1 VSRAPGSRSRWGWRA
16 RALAGL
22 ALLALIGW
30 VGLAWASAAK
40 ADLRDAEEEVDA
52 RWAVLRQT
60 LDQRYLHMT
69 NLVAALAPIVGAGT
83 DPIPSAT
90 ADLAT
95 WNELV
100 ERRATDDGSE
110 LVEEE
115 VAVATRLEGEAGRL
129 LAIAASTERL
139 RADDGVAGTA
149 AAVANTTIA
158 LPAAAY
164 NDAVADYAR
173 ERERFPAR
181 ALVGIYDFEPRH
193 PLALPAPPGQGSA
206 ATTTTVPGTPVATTA
221 APVTDTTT
229 TSTP

>member
-1 VSRAPGSRSRWGWRA
+1 V
-16 RALAGL
+16 

-52 RWAVLRQT
+52 RWAVLRPT
-60 LDQRYLHMT
+60 LDQRYVHMT
-69 NLVAALAPIVGAGT
+69 NLVAALTPIVGAGT

-90 ADLAT
+90 AELAT
-95 WNELV
+95 WTELV
-100 ERRATDDGSE
+100 AQRATDDGSE

-115 VAVATRLEGEAGRL
+115 VAAATRLEGEAGRL
-129 LAIAASTERL
+129 LAIATSTERL
-139 RADDGVAGTA
+139 RADAGVAGTA
-149 AAVANTTIA
+149 TAVASVQIA

-164 NDAVADYAR
+164 NDAVAAYAD

-181 ALVGIYDFEPRH
+181 ALVGIYGFEPRH
-193 PLALPAPPGQGSA
+193 PFALPAPPGLGTA
-206 ATTTTVPGTPVATTA
+206 ATSSTTAPVDPAATTTVPGADA
-221 APVTDTTT
+221 AT

>member
-40 ADLRDAEEEVDA
+40 ADLRDAEEQVDA
-52 RWAVLRQT
+52 RWAVLRPS
-60 LDQRYLHMT
+60 LDQRYVHLA
-69 NLVAALAPIVGAGT
+69 NLVAALGPIVGVGT

-90 ADLAT
+90 AELAT
-95 WNELV
+95 WTELV
-100 ERRATDDGSE
+100 GRRATDDGSD

-115 VAVATRLEGEAGRL
+115 VAAATRLEGEAGRL
-129 LAIAASTERL
+129 LAIAGSTERL
-139 RADDGVAGTA
+139 LADAGVRGTATAVAGA
-149 AAVANTTIA
+149 TIA

-164 NDAVADYAR
+164 NDAVADYAE

-181 ALVGIYDFEPRH
+181 ALVGIYGFEPRH
-193 PLALPAPPGQGSA
+193 PLALPAPPGLGASSTTTAPGDPA
-206 ATTTTVPGTPVATTA
+206 ATTTTPAPAVA
-221 APVTDTTT
+221 P